1 MRTPI
6 DPALLGQ
13 CPLFAGHGAEDLA
26 DIAQYMRP
34 IHAAAGTR
42 LFSQGESAEGMY
54 LVEEGSVRIVSRLPG
69 DRVVELGR
77 VGPGEL
83 FGEVALVIHSQH
95 STTAEVVAPL
105 KGCFFSRMHFEMLRN
120 DLRPS
125 AFRTMNAITHTLCGR
140 IRSQIAEIRNSL
152 PRHAPASRRAARS
165 GNGSARGRHAP
176 PLDPPLDPRLDPA
189 VLRQLPLFQPYRG
202 RELKAFLAPLQL
214 RRLPRGAVLF
224 APGDAP
230 RRCILVVRGALRLS
244 VTRGRAAEQ
253 LMVLGP
259 SQIAGDL
266 ALMDGL
272 PQAAL
277 CEVREDAT
285 VLEMRRARFEALRA
299 GGDPLA
305 FAFFESVNR
314 SLVGKLRRNNRTL
327 ALLAVQGRTRSGHR
341 QGT

>member
-1 MRTPI
+1 MHIPV

-13 CPLFAGHGAEDLA
+13 CPLFASHGAEELA

-34 IHAAAGTR
+34 ISAAAGTR
-42 LFSQGESAEGMY
+42 LFSQGEPAEGMY
-54 LVEEGSVRIVSRLPG
+54 LVEEGRVRIVSRLPG
-69 DRVVELGR
+69 DQVVELGW

-83 FGEVALVIHSQH
+83 FGEVALVINSQH

-105 KGCFFSRMHFEMLRN
+105 KGCFFSRPHFEMLRN

-140 IRSQIAEIRNSL
+140 IRGQIAEIRNSL
-152 PRHAPASRRAARS
+152 PSRAPASHRAGRS
-165 GNGSARGRHAP
+165 GNGSRRSSHVP
-176 PLDPPLDPRLDPA
+176 PPGLE
-189 VLRQLPLFQPYRG
+189 VLRKLPLFAPYDG
-202 RELKAFLAPLQL
+202 RELKAFLAPLEL
-214 RRLPRGAVLF
+214 RRLARGTVLF

-230 RRCILVVRGALRLS
+230 RRCILIVRGALRLS
-244 VTRGRAAEQ
+244 ATRGRAAEQ

-259 SQIAGDL
+259 AQIAGDL

-277 CEVREDAT
+277 CDVREDAT
-285 VLEMRRARFEALRA
+285 VLEMSRARFDALRA

-305 FAFFESVNR
+305 FKFFESVNR

-327 ALLAVQGRTRSGHR
+327 ALLAVQGRTRSGPR